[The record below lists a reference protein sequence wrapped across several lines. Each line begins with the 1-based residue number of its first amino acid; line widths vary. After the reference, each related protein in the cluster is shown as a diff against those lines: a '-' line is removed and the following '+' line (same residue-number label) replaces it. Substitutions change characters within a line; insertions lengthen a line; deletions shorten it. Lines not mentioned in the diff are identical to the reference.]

1 MNVKKTSLAV
11 VMPSP
16 CLHQHRPFLSS
27 SLLCIFGVLI
37 LVVLTGRALTAE
49 TAKGFGV
56 LILVVLTG
64 RALTAEA
71 EAGSMHILPWHGRP
85 RGRAAAPLS
94 PRNYSS
100 PGPSLQVDECL
111 SRGDVAGLKI
121 AASMDTPDDVLL
133 RISHLALT
141 CTVARTASRPTMGG
155 VANELQAVRN
165 EVGGKEE
172 VRAAVKVDE
181 EDEERNNVVKKQSS
195 LTEELN
201 LIGFRA

>member
-16 CLHQHRPFLSS
+16 CLHQHPPFLSS

-71 EAGSMHILPWHGRP
+71 EAGSMHILPW
-85 RGRAAAPLS
+85 
-94 PRNYSS
+94 
-100 PGPSLQVDECL
+100 VDECL
-111 SRGDVAGLKI
+111 SKGDVAGLKI
-121 AASMDTPDDVLL
+121 NASMDVPDDLL
-133 RISHLALT
+133 LCLTRLALT
-141 CTVARTASRPTMGG
+141 CTVARTASRPTMGS

-172 VRAAVKVDE
+172 VRAAKKVDE
-181 EDEERNNVVKKQSS
+181 EDEERNSVVKEQPS

-201 LIGFRA
+201 LIGLRA